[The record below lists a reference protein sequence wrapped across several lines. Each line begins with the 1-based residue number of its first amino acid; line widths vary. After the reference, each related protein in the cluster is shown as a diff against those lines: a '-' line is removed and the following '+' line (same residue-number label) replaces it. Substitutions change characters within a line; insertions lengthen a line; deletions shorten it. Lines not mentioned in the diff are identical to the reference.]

1 MTTALVVGSGPA
13 AAGAVLAL
21 CRREDLKITVLD
33 VGVGLDDTHQRIV
46 DDLASS
52 EPDGWDG
59 SMVAAISQQ
68 PVDSK
73 KPGLPEKRTFG
84 SDYPFRNVGQLDG
97 LTASANTTASFVS
110 AAYGRFQRR
119 LGRSAHA
126 IHGVGVSRAGL

>member
-33 VGVGLDDTHQRIV
+33 VGVGLDDTHRQIV

-97 LTASANTTASFVS
+97 LTASANTTASFVLRRTEVS
-110 AAYGRFQRR
+110 ALFGALSSCPTRRQR
-119 LGRSAHA
+119 
-126 IHGVGVSRAGL
+126 SRAGL